1 MDKESVFNEY
11 NKLFPVPAPKNP
23 ASYDEVKGI
32 LNRTPHKMLTFSKQ
46 PGDVPAYATRS
57 SSFGTTGIYN
67 IYVNP
72 EYEQSYDGLLLHEM
86 GHIIFGHLQSN
97 AFNEKTFEMK
107 LKFAWARIRKLIM
120 VGDDVKLS
128 EKEIQDIYLN
138 KVKQIMLNYAMDY
151 EVNSKLFTPEEW
163 AEQAQKFEYDWMKIH
178 FEDEN
183 FDEQSYEETFNVKKD
198 DPTKKIVSAL
208 WPEDVGF
215 PLKLQFTQYID
226 LMIRDPEKFFE
237 KLLLLNPPPMSGNGG
252 DDQDDGSQGQNGKS
266 KGKGG
271 GNSKKNKNQQSGQ
284 GNGGGQSDSE
294 DEKSDEQSGGN
305 GNGKEDKSSKSKDG
319 NGSSGG
325 KLSLADIDRLAK
337 EAEDMDEEAMKKV
350 TEAAEKAEAGEGGD
364 EDGLGSSGDED
375 GDNSSGNYSP
385 FGTGAKRSAII
396 DVKDTHAL
404 ENELLKAVYNKTV
417 MNTRQDPVYYYN
429 RKKYNSNVMIS
440 RSREEQLW
448 RPGNI
453 VLLVDCSGSI
463 NDTAIGVMIKCV
475 RRIAKKCGPKSRIV
489 WWDTELEGDY
499 PLNADKGPKGYGG
512 TRISKGIKY
521 VRSHYLRQSNDKLVI
536 ISDYADSLTMWYD
549 EVKKIKNDVVG
560 LCWLYTEDKT
570 ETPRQYL
577 SDWWS
582 YGSRGEE
589 NKSYDKFLKKI
600 PTTLVNIS

>member
-32 LNRTPHKMLTFSKQ
+32 LSRTPHKMLTFSKQ
-46 PGDVPAYATRS
+46 PGDAPAYATRS

-72 EYEQSYDGLLLHEM
+72 EYEQSYDGLLLHEV

-107 LKFAWARIRKLIM
+107 LKFAWARIRKLIA
-120 VGDDVKLS
+120 VGDDIKLS

-183 FDEQSYEETFNVKKD
+183 FDEQSYEEALNTKKA

-237 KLLLLNPPPMSGNGG
+237 KLLLINPPPMSGNDG

-266 KGKGG
+266 KGKGNG
-271 GNSKKNKNQQSGQ
+271 KSKKDKNQQNGQ
-284 GNGGGQSDSE
+284 GDGGDQSDSG
-294 DEKSDEQSGGN
+294 DEQSSGN
-305 GNGKEDKSSKSKDG
+305 GSGKEDKSGKDG
-319 NGSSGG
+319 NGSASG
-325 KLSLADIDRLAK
+325 KMSLADIDRLAK
-337 EAEDMDEEAMKKV
+337 EAEDMDEEAMKKI
-350 TEAAEKAEAGEGGD
+350 TEAAEKADQGDGDEGDDFDSSGGD
-364 EDGLGSSGDED
+364 DSSSG
-375 GDNSSGNYSP
+375 YSP
-385 FGTGAKRSAII
+385 FGTGGKRSAII
-396 DVKDTHAL
+396 DIKDTHAL
-404 ENELLKAVYNKTV
+404 ENELIKAVYNKTV
-417 MNTRQDPVYYYN
+417 LNTRQDPVYYYN

-453 VLLVDCSGSI
+453 ILLVDCSGSI
-463 NDTAIGVMIKCV
+463 DDTAIGAMIKCV

-489 WWDTELEGDY
+489 WWDTSLEGDY

-512 TRISKGIKY
+512 TRISKGINY
-521 VRSHYLRQSNDKLVI
+521 VRKHYLRQSNDKLVI
-536 ISDYADSLTMWYD
+536 ISDYADSLTQWYD
-549 EVKKIKNDVVG
+549 EAKKIKNDIVG

-577 SDWWS
+577 SNWWS
-582 YGSRGEE
+582 YGNGGEE

>member
-67 IYVNP
+67 IYVNL

-107 LKFAWARIRKLIM
+107 LKFAWARIRKLIA

-163 AEQAQKFEYDWMKIH
+163 AEQAQKFEYDWMKIN

-183 FDEQSYEETFNVKKD
+183 VDEQFYEEALNTKKA

-215 PLKLQFTQYID
+215 PLKLQFTQYVD
-226 LMIRDPEKFFE
+226 LMLRDPEKFFE
-237 KLLLLNPPPMSGNGG
+237 KLLLINPPPMSGNGTG
-252 DDQDDGSQGQNGKS
+252 AQNDDSQGESNG
-266 KGKGG
+266 
-271 GNSKKNKNQQSGQ
+271 NFKKNKNPQSGQ
-284 GNGGGQSDSE
+284 GKGDGQSDSE
-294 DEKSDEQSGGN
+294 DAKPDEQFGGN
-305 GNGKEDKSSKSKDG
+305 GNGKEDKSYKGKDG
-319 NGSSGG
+319 KGSASG
-325 KLSLADIDRLAK
+325 KMSLADIDRLAK

-350 TEAAEKAEAGEGGD
+350 TEAAEKADQGDGD
-364 EDGLGSSGDED
+364 ESDDF
-375 GDNSSGNYSP
+375 NSSGGDDSSSGYSP
-385 FGTGAKRSAII
+385 FGTGGKRSEII

-417 MNTRQDPVYYYN
+417 LNTRQDPVYYYN

-453 VLLVDCSGSI
+453 ILLVDCSGSI
-463 NDTAIGVMIKCV
+463 DDAAIGAMVKTI
-475 RRIAKKCGPKSRIV
+475 RRIAKKCGPKSRII
-489 WWDTELEGDY
+489 WWDTFLEGDY

-512 TRISKGIKY
+512 TNIAKGIKY
-521 VRSHYLRQSNDKLVI
+521 VRQHYLRQSNDKLVI
-536 ISDYADSLTMWYD
+536 ISDYADSLTQWYD

-560 LCWLYTEDKT
+560 LCWLYSRDKT
-570 ETPRQYL
+570 ETVKQYL
-577 SDWWS
+577 SNWWS
-582 YGSRGEE
+582 YDNDGEE
-589 NKSYDKFLKKI
+589 NKSFDKLLKKI
-600 PTTLVNIS
+600 PTTLVNIASA

>member
-1 MDKESVFNEY
+1 MDKKSIFNEY
-11 NKLFPVPAPKNP
+11 NKLFPAPATKNP
-23 ASYDEVKGI
+23 ATYDEVKGI
-32 LNRTPHKMLTFSKQ
+32 LNRTPHKMLTFQKQ
-46 PGDVPAYATRS
+46 PGDAPAYATRS
-57 SSFGTTGIYN
+57 SNFGSTGIYN

-107 LKFAWARIRKLIM
+107 LKFAWSRIRKLIT

-163 AEQAQKFEYDWMKIH
+163 AEQSQKFESDWMKIQY
-178 FEDEN
+178 EDDNVSEE
-183 FDEQSYEETFNVKKD
+183 DYEEVLNLKKN
-198 DPTKKIVSAL
+198 DPTKKLVSAL

-215 PLKLQFTQYID
+215 PLKLQFTQYVD
-226 LMIRDPEKFFE
+226 LMLRDPEKFFE
-237 KLLLLNPPPMSGNGG
+237 KLLLINPPPMSGNGTSAQN
-252 DDQDDGSQGQNGKS
+252 DDSQGESNG
-266 KGKGG
+266 
-271 GNSKKNKNQQSGQ
+271 NFKKNKNPQSGQ
-284 GNGGGQSDSE
+284 GKGDGQSDSE
-294 DEKSDEQSGGN
+294 DEKSDEQSDGN
-305 GNGKEDKSSKSKDG
+305 GNGKEDKSSKGKDG

-364 EDGLGSSGDED
+364 EDGLGNSGDED

-385 FGTGAKRSAII
+385 FGTGLKRSEII

-417 MNTRQDPVYYYN
+417 LNTRQDPVYYYN

-453 VLLVDCSGSI
+453 ILLVDCSGSI
-463 NDTAIGVMIKCV
+463 DDTAIGTMVKTV
-475 RRIAKKCGPKSRIV
+475 RRIAKKCGPKSRII
-489 WWDTELEGDY
+489 WWDTALEGDY
-499 PLNADKGPKGYGG
+499 PLNADKGSKGYGG
-512 TRISKGIKY
+512 TNIAKGIKY
-521 VRSHYLRQSNDKLVI
+521 VRQHYLRQSNDKLVI
-536 ISDYADSLTMWYD
+536 ISDYEDSLTQWYD

-560 LCWLYTEDKT
+560 LCWLYSRDKT
-570 ETPRQYL
+570 ETAKQYL

-582 YGSRGEE
+582 YDNDGEE
-589 NKSYDKFLKKI
+589 NKSFDKLLKKI
-600 PTTLVNIS
+600 PTTLVNIASA

>member
-1 MDKESVFNEY
+1 MDKKSVFNEY
-11 NKLFPVPAPKNP
+11 NKLFPAPAPKNP
-23 ASYDEVKGI
+23 ATYDEVKGI
-32 LNRTPHKMLTFSKQ
+32 LNRTPHKMLTFQKQ
-46 PGDVPAYATRS
+46 PGDALAYATRS
-57 SSFGTTGIYN
+57 SNFGTTGIYN

-72 EYEQSYDGLLLHEM
+72 DYEKSYDDLLLHEV

-107 LKFAWARIRKLIM
+107 LKFAWARIRKLIIT
-120 VGDDVKLS
+120 GDDVKLS
-128 EKEIQDIYLN
+128 EKEIQDIYIN
-138 KVKQIMLNYAMDY
+138 KVKHIMLNYAMDY
-151 EVNSKLFTPEEW
+151 EVNSKIFTPDEW
-163 AEQAQKFEYDWMKIH
+163 KEFTQKFESDWMKIQY
-178 FEDEN
+178 EDDSVPEE
-183 FDEQSYEETFNVKKD
+183 DYEEAFNLKKN
-198 DPTKKIVSAL
+198 DPTKKLINAL

-215 PLKLQFTQYID
+215 PLKLQFTQYVD
-226 LMIRDPEKFFE
+226 LMLRDPEKFFE
-237 KLLLLNPPPMSGNGG
+237 KLLLINPPPMSGNGTG
-252 DDQDDGSQGQNGKS
+252 AQNDDSQGESNG
-266 KGKGG
+266 
-271 GNSKKNKNQQSGQ
+271 NFKKNKNPQSGQ
-284 GNGGGQSDSE
+284 GNGDGQSDSE
-294 DEKSDEQSGGN
+294 DEKPDEQFGGN
-305 GNGKEDKSSKSKDG
+305 GNGKEDKSYKGKEG
-319 NGSSGG
+319 KGSASG
-325 KLSLADIDRLAK
+325 KMSLADIDRLAK
-337 EAEDMDEEAMKKV
+337 EAEDMDEEAMKKI
-350 TEAAEKAEAGEGGD
+350 TEAAEKADQGDGDEGDDFDSSGGD
-364 EDGLGSSGDED
+364 DSSSG
-375 GDNSSGNYSP
+375 YSP
-385 FGTGAKRSAII
+385 FGTGGKRSEII

-417 MNTRQDPVYYYN
+417 LNTRQDPVYYYN

-463 NDTAIGVMIKCV
+463 NDTAIGAMIKCV

-521 VRSHYLRQSNDKLVI
+521 VRDHYLRQSNDKLVI

-549 EVKKIKNDVVG
+549 EAKKIKNDVVG
-560 LCWLYTEDKT
+560 LCWLYTENKT

-582 YGSRGEE
+582 YGNRGEE

>member
-1 MDKESVFNEY
+1 MDKKSIFNEY
-11 NKLFPVPAPKNP
+11 NKLFPAPAPKNP
-23 ASYDEVKGI
+23 ATYDEVKGI

-57 SSFGTTGIYN
+57 SNFGTTGIYN

-107 LKFAWARIRKLIM
+107 LKFAWSRIRKLIT

-151 EVNSKLFTPEEW
+151 EVNSKLFTPDEW
-163 AEQAQKFEYDWMKIH
+163 NEQSQKFEYDWMKIQY
-178 FEDEN
+178 EDDDVPEE
-183 FDEQSYEETFNVKKD
+183 DYEEAFNLKKN
-198 DPTKKIVSAL
+198 DPTKKLVSAL

-215 PLKLQFTQYID
+215 PLKLQFTQYVD
-226 LMIRDPEKFFE
+226 LMLHDPEKFFE
-237 KLLLLNPPPMSGNGG
+237 KLLLINPPSMSGGNGDEKSDDSQNQKGQSGQGSGGKSKKNKSQDGDQNSDGSSSGKEDKDKNQSPKDGNGG
-252 DDQDDGSQGQNGKS
+252 KDGGQQKS
-266 KGKGG
+266 KGKM
-271 GNSKKNKNQQSGQ
+271 
-284 GNGGGQSDSE
+284 
-294 DEKSDEQSGGN
+294 
-305 GNGKEDKSSKSKDG
+305 
-319 NGSSGG
+319 
-325 KLSLADIDRLAK
+325 SLADIDRLAK
-337 EAEDMDEEAMKKV
+337 EAEDMDEEAMKKI
-350 TEAAEKAEAGEGGD
+350 TEAAEKADQGDGDEGDDFDSPGGD
-364 EDGLGSSGDED
+364 DSSSD
-375 GDNSSGNYSP
+375 YSP
-385 FGTGAKRSAII
+385 FGTGGKRSEII

-463 NDTAIGVMIKCV
+463 NDVAIGAMVKTI
-475 RRIAKKCGPKSRIV
+475 RRIAKKCGPKSRII
-489 WWDTELEGDY
+489 WWDTALEGDY

-512 TRISKGIKY
+512 TNIAKGIKY
-521 VRSHYLRQSNDKLVI
+521 IRQHYLRQSNDKLVI
-536 ISDYADSLTMWYD
+536 ISDYADSLAHWYD

-560 LCWLYTEDKT
+560 LCWLYSSDKT
-570 ETPRQYL
+570 ETTKQYL
-577 SDWWS
+577 SNWWG
-582 YGSRGEE
+582 YGNYEEE
-589 NKSYDKFLKKI
+589 NKSFDKFLKKI

>member
-32 LNRTPHKMLTFSKQ
+32 LSRTPHKMLTFSKQ
-46 PGDVPAYATRS
+46 PGDAPAYATRS

-72 EYEQSYDGLLLHEM
+72 EYEQSYDGLLLHEV

-107 LKFAWARIRKLIM
+107 LKFAWARIRKLIA
-120 VGDDVKLS
+120 VGDDIKLS

-163 AEQAQKFEYDWMKIH
+163 AEQSQKFEYDWMKIH

-183 FDEQSYEETFNVKKD
+183 FDEQSYEEALNTKKA

-237 KLLLLNPPPMSGNGG
+237 KLLLINPPPMSGNGG

-266 KGKGG
+266 KKD
-271 GNSKKNKNQQSGQ
+271 KNQQNGQ
-284 GNGGGQSDSE
+284 GDGGNQSDSG
-294 DEKSDEQSGGN
+294 DEQSSGN
-305 GNGKEDKSSKSKDG
+305 GSGKEDKSGKDG
-319 NGSSGG
+319 NGSASG
-325 KLSLADIDRLAK
+325 KMSLADIDRLAK
-337 EAEDMDEEAMKKV
+337 EAEDMDEEAMKKI
-350 TEAAEKAEAGEGGD
+350 TEAAEKADQGDGD
-364 EDGLGSSGDED
+364 EGNDFDSSSGDD
-375 GDNSSGNYSP
+375 ANNSYSP
-385 FGTGAKRSAII
+385 FGTGGKRSAII
-396 DVKDTHAL
+396 DIKDTHAL

-453 VLLVDCSGSI
+453 ILLVDCSGSI
-463 NDTAIGVMIKCV
+463 DDTAIGAMIKCV

-489 WWDTELEGDY
+489 WWDTSLEGDY

-512 TRISKGIKY
+512 TNIAKGIKY
-521 VRSHYLRQSNDKLVI
+521 IRQHYLRQSNDKLVI

-549 EVKKIKNDVVG
+549 EAKKIKNDIVG

-577 SDWWS
+577 SNWWS
-582 YGSRGEE
+582 YGNGGEE

>member
-1 MDKESVFNEY
+1 MDKKSIFNEY
-11 NKLFPVPAPKNP
+11 NKLFPAPATKNP
-23 ASYDEVKGI
+23 ATYDEVKGI
-32 LNRTPHKMLTFSKQ
+32 LNRTPHKMLTFQKQ
-46 PGDVPAYATRS
+46 PGDAPAYATRS
-57 SSFGTTGIYN
+57 SNFGSTGIYN

-72 EYEQSYDGLLLHEM
+72 DYEKSYDGLLLHEV

-107 LKFAWARIRKLIM
+107 LKFAWARIRKLIA

-183 FDEQSYEETFNVKKD
+183 FDEQSYEEALNTKKA

-237 KLLLLNPPPMSGNGG
+237 KLLLINPPPMSGNGG

-266 KGKGG
+266 KGKGSG
-271 GNSKKNKNQQSGQ
+271 KSKKDKNQQNGQ
-284 GNGGGQSDSE
+284 GDGGDQSDSG
-294 DEKSDEQSGGN
+294 DKQSSGN
-305 GNGKEDKSSKSKDG
+305 GSGKEDKSGKDG
-319 NGSSGG
+319 NGPSSG
-325 KLSLADIDRLAK
+325 KMSLADIDRLAK
-337 EAEDMDEEAMKKV
+337 EAEDMDEETMKKV
-350 TEAAEKAEAGEGGD
+350 TEAAEKADQGDGDEGDDFDSSGGD
-364 EDGLGSSGDED
+364 DSS
-375 GDNSSGNYSP
+375 SSYSP
-385 FGTGAKRSAII
+385 FGTGGKRSEII

-417 MNTRQDPVYYYN
+417 LNTRQDPVYYYN

-463 NDTAIGVMIKCV
+463 NDAAIGAMIKCV

-521 VRSHYLRQSNDKLVI
+521 VRDHYLRQSNDKLVI
-536 ISDYADSLTMWYD
+536 ISDYADSITSWYN

-560 LCWLYTEDKT
+560 LCWLYSKDKT
-570 ETPRQYL
+570 ETTKQYL
-577 SDWWS
+577 SNWWS
-582 YGSRGEE
+582 YDDSGEE
-589 NKSYDKFLKKI
+589 NKSFDKFLKKI
-600 PTTLVNIS
+600 PTTLINIS

>member
-1 MDKESVFNEY
+1 MDKKSIFNEY
-11 NKLFPVPAPKNP
+11 NKLFPAPAPKNP
-23 ASYDEVKGI
+23 ATYNEVKGI

-46 PGDVPAYATRS
+46 PGDAPAYATRS
-57 SSFGTTGIYN
+57 SNFGTTGIYN

-72 EYEQSYDGLLLHEM
+72 EYEQSYDGLLLHEI

-107 LKFAWARIRKLIM
+107 LKFAWSRIRKLIT
-120 VGDDVKLS
+120 VGDDIKLS
-128 EKEIQDIYLN
+128 EKEIQDIYIN

-163 AEQAQKFEYDWMKIH
+163 KEQAQKFESDWMKIQY
-178 FEDEN
+178 EDDN
-183 FDEQSYEETFNVKKD
+183 ISEEDYGEAFNLKKN
-198 DPTKKIVSAL
+198 DPTKKLVSAL

-215 PLKLQFTQYID
+215 PVKLQFTQYID
-226 LMIRDPEKFFE
+226 LMLRDPEKFFE
-237 KLLLLNPPPMSGNGG
+237 KLLLISPPPMIGNGG
-252 DDQDDGSQGQNGKS
+252 DNQDDNSQNQSGNS
-266 KGKGG
+266 KGKIKSNSS

-284 GNGGGQSDSE
+284 GNSGDQSDSG
-294 DEKSDEQSGGN
+294 DEKSDEQSGE
-305 GNGKEDKSSKSKDG
+305 NGKDSKDKDG
-319 NGSSGG
+319 NGSSSG
-325 KLSLADIDRLAK
+325 KMSLADIDRLAK
-337 EAEDMDEEAMKKV
+337 EVEDMDEEAMKKA
-350 TEAAEKAEAGEGGD
+350 TEAAEKAAQ
-364 EDGLGSSGDED
+364 ED
-375 GDNSSGNYSP
+375 GDDDFGSSNEDDTNNSYSP
-385 FGTGAKRSAII
+385 FGTGGKRSAII

-463 NDTAIGVMIKCV
+463 DDTAIGTMVKTI
-475 RRIAKKCGPKSRIV
+475 RHIAKKCGPKSRII
-489 WWDTELEGDY
+489 WWDTALEGDY

-512 TRISKGIKY
+512 TNIAKGIKY
-521 VRSHYLRQSNDKLVI
+521 IRQHYLRQSNDKLVI
-536 ISDYADSLTMWYD
+536 ISDYADSLTHWYD

-560 LCWLYTEDKT
+560 LCWLYSSDKT
-570 ETPRQYL
+570 ETTKQYL
-577 SDWWS
+577 SNWWG
-582 YGSRGEE
+582 YGNDEEE
-589 NKSYDKFLKKI
+589 NKSFDKFLKKI

>member
-1 MDKESVFNEY
+1 MDKKSIFNEY
-11 NKLFPVPAPKNP
+11 NKLFPAPAPKNP
-23 ASYDEVKGI
+23 ATYDEVKGI
-32 LNRTPHKMLTFSKQ
+32 LNRTPHKMLTFQKQ
-46 PGDVPAYATRS
+46 PGDAPAYATRS
-57 SSFGTTGIYN
+57 SNFGTTGIYN

-72 EYEQSYDGLLLHEM
+72 EYEKSYDGLLLHEM

-107 LKFAWARIRKLIM
+107 LKFAWSRIRKLIT

-163 AEQAQKFEYDWMKIH
+163 AEQSQKFESDWMKIQY
-178 FEDEN
+178 EDDDISE
-183 FDEQSYEETFNVKKD
+183 EAYEEAFNLKKN
-198 DPTKKIVSAL
+198 DPTKKLVSAL

-215 PLKLQFTQYID
+215 PLKLQFTQYVD
-226 LMIRDPEKFFE
+226 LMLRDPEKFFE

-252 DDQDDGSQGQNGKS
+252 DDQDDNLQNQSGNS
-266 KGKGG
+266 KGKIKSNSS

-284 GNGGGQSDSE
+284 GNSGDQSDSE
-294 DEKSDEQSGGN
+294 DEKSGEQAD
-305 GNGKEDKSSKSKDG
+305 GNGKGSKGKES
-319 NGSSGG
+319 NGLASG
-325 KLSLADIDRLAK
+325 KMSLADIDRLAK
-337 EAEDMDEEAMKKV
+337 EAEDMDEETMKKV
-350 TEAAEKAEAGEGGD
+350 TEAAEKADQGDGD
-364 EDGLGSSGDED
+364 EGDDFGSSD
-375 GDNSSGNYSP
+375 GDDANNSYSP
-385 FGTGAKRSAII
+385 FGTGGKRGAII
-396 DVKDTHAL
+396 DIKDTHAL

-417 MNTRQDPVYYYN
+417 LNTRQDPVYYYN

-489 WWDTELEGDY
+489 WWDTALEGDY

-512 TRISKGIKY
+512 TNIAKGIKY
-521 VRSHYLRQSNDKLVI
+521 IRQHYLRQSNDKLVI
-536 ISDYADSLTMWYD
+536 ISDYADSLTHWYD

-560 LCWLYTEDKT
+560 LCWLYSSDKT
-570 ETPRQYL
+570 ETAKQYL
-577 SDWWS
+577 SNWWG
-582 YGSRGEE
+582 YGNNEEE
-589 NKSYDKFLKKI
+589 NKSFDKFLKKI
-600 PTTLVNIS
+600 PTTLINIS

>member
-1 MDKESVFNEY
+1 MDKKSIFNEY
-11 NKLFPVPAPKNP
+11 NKLFPAPAPKSP
-23 ASYDEVKGI
+23 ATYNEVKGI

-46 PGDVPAYATRS
+46 PGDAPAYATRS
-57 SSFGTTGIYN
+57 SNFGTTGIYN

-72 EYEQSYDGLLLHEM
+72 DYEKSYDGLLLHEV

-107 LKFAWARIRKLIM
+107 LKFAWSRIRKLIT
-120 VGDDVKLS
+120 VGDDIKLS
-128 EKEIQDIYLN
+128 EKEIQDIYIN

-163 AEQAQKFEYDWMKIH
+163 KEQAQKFESDWMKIQY
-178 FEDEN
+178 EDDNISEE
-183 FDEQSYEETFNVKKD
+183 DYEEAFNLKKN
-198 DPTKKIVSAL
+198 DPTKKLINAL

-215 PLKLQFTQYID
+215 PLKLQFTQYVD
-226 LMIRDPEKFFE
+226 LMLRDPEKFFE
-237 KLLLLNPPPMSGNGG
+237 KLLLINPPPMSGNGAG
-252 DDQDDGSQGQNGKS
+252 AQNDDSQGQSNG
-266 KGKGG
+266 
-271 GNSKKNKNQQSGQ
+271 NFKKNKNPQNGQ
-284 GNGGGQSDSE
+284 GDGDGQSDSE
-294 DEKSDEQSGGN
+294 DEKPDEQFGGN
-305 GNGKEDKSSKSKDG
+305 GNGKGSKGKEG
-319 NGSSGG
+319 NGSASG
-325 KLSLADIDRLAK
+325 KMSLADIDRLAK
-337 EAEDMDEEAMKKV
+337 EAEDMDEEAMKKI
-350 TEAAEKAEAGEGGD
+350 TEAAEKADQGDGD
-364 EDGLGSSGDED
+364 EGDDFDSSDED
-375 GDNSSGNYSP
+375 DTNNSYSP
-385 FGTGAKRSAII
+385 FGTGGKRSEII

-417 MNTRQDPVYYYN
+417 LNTRQDPVYYYN

-463 NDTAIGVMIKCV
+463 NDTAIGAMIKCV

-521 VRSHYLRQSNDKLVI
+521 VHDHYLRQSNDKLVI

-549 EVKKIKNDVVG
+549 EAKKIKNDVVG

-582 YGSRGEE
+582 YGNRGEE

>member
-11 NKLFPVPAPKNP
+11 NKLFPAPAPKNP
-23 ASYDEVKGI
+23 ATYDEVKGI
-32 LNRTPHKMLTFSKQ
+32 LNRTPHKMLTFQKQ
-46 PGDVPAYATRS
+46 PGDAPAYATRS
-57 SSFGTTGIYN
+57 SNFGATGIYN

-72 EYEQSYDGLLLHEM
+72 DYEKSYDGLLLHEV

-97 AFNEKTFEMK
+97 SFNEKTFEMK
-107 LKFAWARIRKLIM
+107 LKFAWARIRKLIA
-120 VGDDVKLS
+120 VGDDIKLS

-183 FDEQSYEETFNVKKD
+183 FDEQSYEEALNTKKA

-237 KLLLLNPPPMSGNGG
+237 KLLLINPPPMSGNGG

-266 KGKGG
+266 KGKGNG
-271 GNSKKNKNQQSGQ
+271 KSKKDKNQQNGQ
-284 GNGGGQSDSE
+284 GDGGDQSDSG
-294 DEKSDEQSGGN
+294 DEQSSGN
-305 GNGKEDKSSKSKDG
+305 GSGKEDKSGKDG
-319 NGSSGG
+319 KGSASG
-325 KLSLADIDRLAK
+325 KMSLADIDRLAK

-350 TEAAEKAEAGEGGD
+350 TEAAEKADQGDGDEGDDFDSSGGD
-364 EDGLGSSGDED
+364 DSSNG
-375 GDNSSGNYSP
+375 YSP
-385 FGTGAKRSAII
+385 FGTGGKRSEII

-453 VLLVDCSGSI
+453 ILLVDCSGSI
-463 NDTAIGVMIKCV
+463 DDTAIGTMVKTV
-475 RRIAKKCGPKSRIV
+475 RRIAKKCGPKSRII
-489 WWDTELEGDY
+489 WWDTFLEGDY
-499 PLNADKGPKGYGG
+499 SLNADKGPKGYGG
-512 TRISKGIKY
+512 TNIAKGIKY
-521 VRSHYLRQSNDKLVI
+521 VRQHYLRQSNDKLVI
-536 ISDYADSLTMWYD
+536 ISDYADSLTQWYD

-560 LCWLYTEDKT
+560 LCWLYSRDKT
-570 ETPRQYL
+570 ETAKQYL
-577 SDWWS
+577 SNWWS
-582 YGSRGEE
+582 YDNDGEE
-589 NKSYDKFLKKI
+589 NKSFDKLLKKI
-600 PTTLVNIS
+600 PTTLVNIA

>member
-1 MDKESVFNEY
+1 MDKKSVFNEY

-32 LNRTPHKMLTFSKQ
+32 LSRTPHKMLTFSKQ
-46 PGDVPAYATRS
+46 PGDAPAYATRS
-57 SSFGTTGIYN
+57 SNFGSTGIYN

-72 EYEQSYDGLLLHEM
+72 DYEKSYDGLLLHEV

-107 LKFAWARIRKLIM
+107 LKFAWSRIRKLIT
-120 VGDDVKLS
+120 VGDDIKLS
-128 EKEIQDIYLN
+128 EKEIQDIYIN

-163 AEQAQKFEYDWMKIH
+163 KEQAQKFESDWMKIQY
-178 FEDEN
+178 EDDNISEE
-183 FDEQSYEETFNVKKD
+183 DYEEAFNLKKN
-198 DPTKKIVSAL
+198 DPTKKLVSAL

-215 PLKLQFTQYID
+215 PLKLQFTQYVD
-226 LMIRDPEKFFE
+226 LMLRDPEKFFE
-237 KLLLLNPPPMSGNGG
+237 KLLLINPPPMSGNGSNNQG
-252 DDQDDGSQGQNGKS
+252 DNSQTQKGQSDQGSGGKSKKDKNQDSDQNGDGSSSGKEDKDKNQSPKDGGQQKS
-266 KGKGG
+266 KGKM
-271 GNSKKNKNQQSGQ
+271 
-284 GNGGGQSDSE
+284 
-294 DEKSDEQSGGN
+294 
-305 GNGKEDKSSKSKDG
+305 
-319 NGSSGG
+319 
-325 KLSLADIDRLAK
+325 SLADIDRLAK

-350 TEAAEKAEAGEGGD
+350 TEAAEKADQGDGDEGDDFESSGGD
-364 EDGLGSSGDED
+364 DS
-375 GDNSSGNYSP
+375 DNGYSP
-385 FGTGAKRSAII
+385 FGTGGKRSEII

-453 VLLVDCSGSI
+453 ILLVDCSGSI
-463 NDTAIGVMIKCV
+463 DDTAIGAMIKCV
-475 RRIAKKCGPKSRIV
+475 RHIAKKCGPKSRII
-489 WWDTELEGDY
+489 WWDTALEGDY

-512 TRISKGIKY
+512 TNIAKGIKY
-521 VRSHYLRQSNDKLVI
+521 VRQHYLRQSNDKLVI
-536 ISDYADSLTMWYD
+536 ISDYADSLTHWYD

-560 LCWLYTEDKT
+560 LCWLYSSDKT
-570 ETPRQYL
+570 ETTKQYL
-577 SDWWS
+577 SNWWS
-582 YGSRGEE
+582 YGNDGEE
-589 NKSYDKFLKKI
+589 NKSFDKLLKKI

>member
-1 MDKESVFNEY
+1 MDKKSIFNEY
-11 NKLFPVPAPKNP
+11 NKLFPAPATKSP
-23 ASYDEVKGI
+23 ATYDEVKGI
-32 LNRTPHKMLTFSKQ
+32 LNRTPHKMLTFQKQ
-46 PGDVPAYATRS
+46 PGDAPAYATRS
-57 SSFGTTGIYN
+57 SNFGSTGIYN

-72 EYEQSYDGLLLHEM
+72 EYEQSYDGLLLHEV

-107 LKFAWARIRKLIM
+107 LKFAWSRIRKLIT

-163 AEQAQKFEYDWMKIH
+163 AEQAQKFEYDWMKIQY
-178 FEDEN
+178 EDDNVSEE
-183 FDEQSYEETFNVKKD
+183 DYEEVLNLKKN

-237 KLLLLNPPPMSGNGG
+237 KLLLINLPPMSGNGG

-266 KGKGG
+266 KGKGSG
-271 GNSKKNKNQQSGQ
+271 KSKKDKNQQNDQ
-284 GNGGGQSDSE
+284 GDGGDQSDSG
-294 DEKSDEQSGGN
+294 DEQSSGN
-305 GNGKEDKSSKSKDG
+305 GSGKEDKSGKDG
-319 NGSSGG
+319 NGSSSG
-325 KLSLADIDRLAK
+325 KMSLADIDRLAK
-337 EAEDMDEEAMKKV
+337 EAEDMDEETMKKV
-350 TEAAEKAEAGEGGD
+350 TEAAEKAEAGGDGGD
-364 EDGLGSSGDED
+364 EDGFGNGGNDGGDT
-375 GDNSSGNYSP
+375 SSGNYSP
-385 FGTGAKRSAII
+385 FGTGGKRSEII

-404 ENELLKAVYNKTV
+404 ENELLKAVYNKTIL
-417 MNTRQDPVYYYN
+417 NTRQDPVYYYN

-463 NDTAIGVMIKCV
+463 NDTAIGAMIKCV

-489 WWDTELEGDY
+489 WWDTSLEGDY

-512 TRISKGIKY
+512 TRISKGINY
-521 VRSHYLRQSNDKLVI
+521 VRKHYLRQSNDKLVI
-536 ISDYADSLTMWYD
+536 ISDYADSLTQWYD

-560 LCWLYTEDKT
+560 LCWLYSKDKT
-570 ETPRQYL
+570 ETAKQYL
-577 SDWWS
+577 SNWWS
-582 YGSRGEE
+582 YDDSGEE
-589 NKSYDKFLKKI
+589 NKSFDKFLKKI
-600 PTTLVNIS
+600 PTTLINIS

>member
-1 MDKESVFNEY
+1 MDKKSVFNEY

-46 PGDVPAYATRS
+46 PGDAPAYATRS
-57 SSFGTTGIYN
+57 SNFGTTGIYN

-72 EYEQSYDGLLLHEM
+72 DYEKSYDGLLLHEV

-107 LKFAWARIRKLIM
+107 LKFAWSRIRKLIT
-120 VGDDVKLS
+120 VGDDIKLS
-128 EKEIQDIYLN
+128 EKEIQDIYIN

-163 AEQAQKFEYDWMKIH
+163 KEQAQKFESDWMKIQY
-178 FEDEN
+178 EDDNISEE
-183 FDEQSYEETFNVKKD
+183 DYEEAFNLKKN
-198 DPTKKIVSAL
+198 DPTKKLVSAL

-215 PLKLQFTQYID
+215 PLKLQFTQYVD
-226 LMIRDPEKFFE
+226 LMLRDPEKFFE
-237 KLLLLNPPPMSGNGG
+237 KLLLINPPPMSGGNGG
-252 DDQDDGSQGQNGKS
+252 DQDDNLQNQNGNS
-266 KGKGG
+266 KGKIKSNSN
-271 GNSKKNKNQQSGQ
+271 GNSKKNKNQQSSQ
-284 GNGGGQSDSE
+284 GNSSDQPDSE

-305 GNGKEDKSSKSKDG
+305 GKGSKGKES
-319 NGSSGG
+319 NGSASG
-325 KLSLADIDRLAK
+325 KMSLADIDRLAK

-350 TEAAEKAEAGEGGD
+350 TEAAQ
-364 EDGLGSSGDED
+364 ED
-375 GDNSSGNYSP
+375 GDDDFGSSNEDDTSYSP
-385 FGTGAKRSAII
+385 FGTGGKRSAII

-463 NDTAIGVMIKCV
+463 NDVAIGAMVKTI
-475 RRIAKKCGPKSRIV
+475 RHIAKKCGPKSRII
-489 WWDTELEGDY
+489 WWDTALEGDY

-512 TRISKGIKY
+512 TNIAKGIKY
-521 VRSHYLRQSNDKLVI
+521 IRQHYLRQSNDKLVI
-536 ISDYADSLTMWYD
+536 ISDYADSLTHWYD

-560 LCWLYTEDKT
+560 LCWLYSSDKT
-570 ETPRQYL
+570 ETTKQYL
-577 SDWWS
+577 SNWWG
-582 YGSRGEE
+582 YGNNEEE
-589 NKSYDKFLKKI
+589 NKSFDKFLKKI

>member
-1 MDKESVFNEY
+1 MDKKSIFNEY
-11 NKLFPVPAPKNP
+11 NKLFPAPAPKNP
-23 ASYDEVKGI
+23 ATYNEVKGV

-46 PGDVPAYATRS
+46 PGDAPAYATRS
-57 SSFGTTGIYN
+57 SNFGTTGIYN

-72 EYEQSYDGLLLHEM
+72 DYEKSYDGLLLHEV

-107 LKFAWARIRKLIM
+107 LKFAWSRIRKLIT
-120 VGDDVKLS
+120 VGDDIKLS
-128 EKEIQDIYLN
+128 EKEIQDIYIN

-163 AEQAQKFEYDWMKIH
+163 KEQAQKFESDWMKIQY
-178 FEDEN
+178 EDDNISEE
-183 FDEQSYEETFNVKKD
+183 DYEEAFNLKKN
-198 DPTKKIVSAL
+198 DPTKKLVSAL

-215 PLKLQFTQYID
+215 PLKLQFTQYVD
-226 LMIRDPEKFFE
+226 LMLRDPEKFFE
-237 KLLLLNPPPMSGNGG
+237 KLLLINPPPMSGGNGG
-252 DDQDDGSQGQNGKS
+252 DQDDNLQNQNGNS
-266 KGKGG
+266 KGKIKSNSN
-271 GNSKKNKNQQSGQ
+271 GNSKKNKNQQSSQ
-284 GNGGGQSDSE
+284 GNSGDQPDSE

-305 GNGKEDKSSKSKDG
+305 GKGSKGKES
-319 NGSSGG
+319 NGSASG
-325 KLSLADIDRLAK
+325 KMSLADIDRLAK

-350 TEAAEKAEAGEGGD
+350 TEAAEKAAQ
-364 EDGLGSSGDED
+364 ED
-375 GDNSSGNYSP
+375 GDDDFGSSNEDDTSYSP
-385 FGTGAKRSAII
+385 FGTGGKRSEVI

-417 MNTRQDPVYYYN
+417 LNTRQDPVYYYN

-463 NDTAIGVMIKCV
+463 NDTAIGAMIKCV

-521 VRSHYLRQSNDKLVI
+521 VRDHYLRQSNDKLVI

-549 EVKKIKNDVVG
+549 EAKKIKNDVVG

-582 YGSRGEE
+582 YGNRGEE